1 MSMRRALHQHPSAT
15 RDRRA
20 GYELWVTCADCGD
33 VVVRAELC
41 ELHARA
47 GVDRYTIVFPCAQC
61 GRRDALPVTR
71 EDVLELVA
79 AGFVI
84 RTETAAAELR
94 EARPC
99 GEPFRWD
106 DLLAFHED
114 LAYATD
120 VAALIDQTRVVR

>member
-1 MSMRRALHQHPSAT
+1 MNVNRGLHQHPSYA
-15 RDRRA
+15 RDRRR

-41 ELHARA
+41 ELHSR
-47 GVDRYTIVFPCAQC
+47 GRGDRYTIVFPCSQC
-61 GRRDALPVTR
+61 GRRDAVPVTA

-84 RTETAAAELR
+84 RRESAAAELR
-94 EARPC
+94 EHRPC
-99 GEPFRWD
+99 GEPFAWD

-114 LAYATD
+114 LAHATD
-120 VAALIDQTRVVR
+120 VVALVDQTRIAR

>member
-1 MSMRRALHQHPSAT
+1 MNVRRGPHQHPSHA
-15 RDRRA
+15 RDRRR

-47 GVDRYTIVFPCAQC
+47 GDFTIVFPCSQC
-61 GRRDALPVTR
+61 ARRDVVPVTT

-84 RTETAAAELR
+84 RRQSAAAELR
-94 EARPC
+94 EHRPC
-99 GEPFRWD
+99 GEPFAWD

-114 LAYATD
+114 LASATD
-120 VAALIDQTRVVR
+120 VVALLDQTRVR

>member
-1 MSMRRALHQHPSAT
+1 MSTNRGLYQHPSAA

-20 GYELWVTCADCGD
+20 AYELWVTCADCGD

-41 ELHARA
+41 ELHTREHD
-47 GVDRYTIVFPCAQC
+47 DRYTIVFPCAAC
-61 GRRDALPVTR
+61 GRRDALPVTT

-84 RTETAAAELR
+84 RTETVAAELR
-94 EARPC
+94 EPRPY

-114 LAYATD
+114 LAYGD
-120 VAALIDQTRVVR
+120 VVALFDQTRAAR